1 MKDYEIFLQ
10 ITGTSMD
17 SNDSANTTST
27 TDNVHN
33 SAGSQKSKPAV
44 SVTTGGLGKGWES
57 GKKAGFFKKVKHS
70 L

>member
-1 MKDYEIFLQ
+1 
-10 ITGTSMD
+10 MD

-27 TDNVHN
+27 TDNVQN